1 MKNLL
6 LPFVVFA
13 SLFIYACEDDSEQ
26 NIPDPIDPYDS
37 YPERPNEIVTYF
49 VCENCPTP
57 SFDSTGVIKQ
67 NDTANYI
74 AIVMERDIWWYNFDN
89 DLGST
94 FAYYLPLTY
103 RDSLSLGDDFLIEK
117 YVDRPETLGF
127 FYAMR
132 VKDETIYIYNPKHT
146 TTDGLAY
153 WFYNWNLSLKI
164 NFENDYLDK
173 TPSHIPKYQII

>member
-6 LPFVVFA
+6 LPFVFFA
-13 SLFIYACEDDSEQ
+13 SLFLYSCEDDSEQ

-74 AIVMERDIWWYNFDN
+74 AIVKAYDEWHYSFYTDVGLVY
-89 DLGST
+89 
-94 FAYYLPLTY
+94 AYYLPLTY

-117 YVDRPETLGF
+117 YVNRPETLGF
-127 FYAMR
+127 YYAMR
-132 VKDETIYIYNPKHT
+132 VKDQTIYRYNSRHM

-153 WFYNWNLSLKI
+153 WFY
-164 NFENDYLDK
+164 D
-173 TPSHIPKYQII
+173 